1 MENPMRRVMFA
12 AVMLGLMAGAT
23 GRAHAGIIMTLSETG
38 GNVVLSGSGT
48 ANLAG
53 LTFNNQNQ
61 IFSTV
66 VPNGSAFATG
76 PAGPVGPVDEYRTV
90 TGPTSFGQGGF
101 TAATS
106 GTGDRFGIDELVFNQ
121 VLTLVLIVPRN
132 YASGSTLNGSGTY
145 VGSTFASLG
154 ATPGTYLYT
163 WGTGANADS
172 LTLQIGTA
180 AVPEPSSLALCG
192 IAGAIGLT
200 VARVRRKRSA

>member
-1 MENPMRRVMFA
+1 MRTITRAFA
-12 AVMLGLMAGAT
+12 LMVLLAMAGQ
-23 GRAHAGIIMTLSETG
+23 AHAGFIMTLTETG
-38 GNVVLSGSGT
+38 GNVVLLGSGT

-53 LTFNNQNQ
+53 LIFNNQNQ

-66 VPNGSAFATG
+66 VPNASAFATG

-90 TGPTSFGQGGF
+90 TGPTSFGPGGF

-106 GTGDRFGIDELVFNQ
+106 GTGDRFGIDRLLVNQ
-121 VLTLVLIVPRN
+121 VSTLVLIVPHN
-132 YASGSTLNGSGTY
+132 YVSGTTLNGSGTY
-145 VGSTFASLG
+145 VGSTLASLG

-192 IAGAIGLT
+192 IAGTLALGYS
-200 VARVRRKRSA
+200 RVRRRGA